1 MLSFDLRESIISFS
15 LLEITYHF
23 KKMRSGEVMEIW
35 GADESTI
42 SRLKN
47 MLPTNSYTI
56 KWVEVEN
63 APNPATKVEII
74 KS

>member
-1 MLSFDLRESIISFS
+1 
-15 LLEITYHF
+15 
-23 KKMRSGEVMEIW
+23 MEIW

-63 APNPATKVEII
+63 APNPATKVEIK

>member
-35 GADESTI
+35 GADAGTI

-47 MLPTNSYTI
+47 MLPTNSYTM
-56 KWVEVEN
+56 KWDEVEN
-63 APNPATKVEII
+63 APHPATKVEII